1 MKRIL
6 IFPHKFS
13 SGGAKLLANALST
26 KRIRDVGGY
35 RKRIGDV
42 IVNWGNTKVAS
53 FGEANLNVA
62 SAVSNSVDKVKA
74 FSLMREA
81 GIPTVEFV
89 SDKHSANQWLQ
100 EGHTVYA
107 RLLTRASGGRG
118 IHIMNPRGLNQP
130 PYNYIPNARLYTKG
144 VLGDEYRLH
153 VFCGEVIDY
162 TKKVPLRPVSTQGF
176 LIKNHENGWTFAR
189 NIQRRASLETL
200 AIQAVKALGLDFGA
214 VDIIMVEGSKGKN
227 TWPRILEVN
236 SSAGI
241 SGRTVGVYA
250 EAIKK
255 FVNNLR

>member
-6 IFPHKFS
+6 LFPHKFG

-26 KRIRDVGGY
+26 KRIRDVGRY
-35 RKRIGDV
+35 HKRSGDF
-42 IVNWGNTKVAS
+42 IINWGNTRVAS

-74 FSLMREA
+74 FSLMKEA
-81 GIPTVEFV
+81 GVSTVEFV
-89 SDKHSANQWLQ
+89 SDKQSANQWLQ

-118 IHIMNPRGLNQP
+118 IQILNPRDTV
-130 PYNYIPNARLYTKG
+130 IPNARLYTKG
-144 VLGDEYRLH
+144 VTGDEYRLH
-153 VFCGEVIDY
+153 VFNGEVIDY
-162 TKKVPLRPVSTQGF
+162 TKKVPLSSGGQHTHAQGF

-189 NIQRRASLETL
+189 NVQRRPSLETL
-200 AIQAVKALGLDFGA
+200 AVKAVKALGLDFGA

-227 TWPRILEVN
+227 TWPRVLEIN
-236 SSAGI
+236 SACGI
-241 SGRTVGVYA
+241 TGRTVGVYA

-255 FVNNLR
+255 FVNNN